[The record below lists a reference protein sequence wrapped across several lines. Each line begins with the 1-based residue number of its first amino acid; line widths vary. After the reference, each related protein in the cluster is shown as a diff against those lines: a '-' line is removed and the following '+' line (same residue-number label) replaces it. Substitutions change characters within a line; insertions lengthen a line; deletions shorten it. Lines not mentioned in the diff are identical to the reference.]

1 MIGLHK
7 AGLCSKYYKDHT
19 TAFGSLISKSTA
31 SLSIAHTHTHTHWN
45 SVVTTSTSGKPVYPF
60 GQKKDFIK

>member
-19 TAFGSLISKSTA
+19 TAFGSLTSKSTV
-31 SLSIAHTHTHTHWN
+31 SLSIAHTQTHWN